1 LQKIFKKLA
10 KVVEMGVK
18 FNEESVFRVSSTHIP
33 KETRNQMAQDDL
45 TRHFKNKC
53 LPACCQSTFLV
64 LPPNKNPIQKLT

>member
-10 KVVEMGVK
+10 KVVEIRVK
-18 FNEESVFRVSSTHIP
+18 FNEGSVSRVSSTHIP
-33 KETRNQMAQDDL
+33 KETRNQMAQDDV

-53 LPACCQSTFLV
+53 LPAGSQPTFLV